1 MSRVKRVK
9 HSKIRNTGLLFEF
22 LLRQITAEVL
32 TKTEKG
38 SAVQIL
44 KRRFN
49 ERSELGKE
57 LSLYSIL
64 INTNFK
70 SDRKA
75 DYLIS
80 EVMTRHAQ
88 LNKSQLRR
96 EKYNLIKDLKE
107 TFDLA
112 EFLSS
117 KVNNYRTYA
126 SIFKLFE
133 VDKISPEDKT
143 EAHFNLVEHLTT
155 SKSVEISDVLTQSLY
170 EDEDL
175 RILSYRL
182 LLERFNS
189 KYSKLNYKQK
199 SLLREY
205 INNISNTNSLKGF
218 VKKEIGYVKKELEA
232 NKTKVK
238 DKVTRIKL
246 NEATRSIDKFCK
258 VGNSKVVKDSVVVQL
273 MRYYELIKELK
284 KHG

>member
-32 TKTEKG
+32 TKTKKG

-57 LSLYSIL
+57 LSMYSVL
-64 INTNFK
+64 INTSFK

-107 TFDLA
+107 TFDLT

-133 VDKISPEDKT
+133 FDKISPEEKT
-143 EAHFNLVEHLTT
+143 EAHFNLLEHLTT
-155 SKSVEISDVLTQSLY
+155 SKGVKISDVLNKSLY

-175 RILSYRL
+175 RILSYKL
-182 LLERFNS
+182 LLQRFNS

-218 VKKEIGYVKKELEA
+218 VEKEIGYVKKELKV

-246 NEATRSIDKFCK
+246 NEATKSIDKFCK